1 MKNPFLTETALLKL
15 DWAEHHCKTRLQY
28 LVRSGL
34 SALNNCLVV
43 WFNLILTWISFNRL
57 FFSGEAF
64 VSLSSD
70 KDISLL
76 GKKMFS
82 LAFCEL
88 LCHKVKA
95 DWPWTEFITVF
106 KDNLTTPIGTNSP
119 VILYL
124 IFFWFFFRWKYYA
137 HIFSHFHSQPFSRNC
152 LTSRRTVSSVHGWHG
167 EKNPFQIHFCSRR
180 RIACETNQ
188 PMLLAVLGN
197 HHVHILR
204 RSSGNIV
211 LWKRKYISMEYLLY
225 QKKVN
230 LKG

>member
-124 IFFWFFFRWKYYA
+124 IFFWFFFVENIMLTYFP
-137 HIFSHFHSQPFSRNC
+137 IFTHSLFHATAWLLEEQFHRSMDD
-152 LTSRRTVSSVHGWHG
+152 T
-167 EKNPFQIHFCSRR
+167 EKRIHFKFIFVLVEELRARKTRR
-180 RIACETNQ
+180 FF
-188 PMLLAVLGN
+188 
-197 HHVHILR
+197 
-204 RSSGNIV
+204 
-211 LWKRKYISMEYLLY
+211 
-225 QKKVN
+225 
-230 LKG
+230 